1 MKYNPDIHH
10 RRSIRLQG
18 YDYSQSG
25 AYFIT
30 TCTQNRECLFG
41 EIHNGKMYLNE
52 YGEIAKKCWVEI
64 PKHHQNVQLDEYVIM
79 PNHIHGIVVINEP
92 AVGAIHELPL
102 RNELPHSREQRRKML
117 LPKIIGR
124 FKMNVAKQINKIRQT
139 PGISVWQRNYYEHI
153 VRNETDLQRIR
164 EYIVN
169 NPLNW
174 EMDENYV

>member
-117 LPKIIGR
+117 LPKIIG
-124 FKMNVAKQINKIRQT
+124 
-139 PGISVWQRNYYEHI
+139 
-153 VRNETDLQRIR
+153 
-164 EYIVN
+164 
-169 NPLNW
+169 
-174 EMDENYV
+174 

>member
-1 MKYNPDIHH
+1 MGK
-10 RRSIRLQG
+10 LQ
-18 YDYSQSG
+18 
-25 AYFIT
+25 
-30 TCTQNRECLFG
+30 
-41 EIHNGKMYLNE
+41 
-52 YGEIAKKCWVEI
+52 KKCWVEI
-64 PKHHQNVQLDEYVIM
+64 PKHHQNVQLDEYVVM

-92 AVGAIHELPL
+92 AVEAIHELPL
-102 RNELPHSREQRRKML
+102 RNKLPHSREQRRKML